1 MPRILRTPGSRG
13 KRIMGLRLAW
23 DMWTDYIRKKK
34 AEEEKEKK
42 PGMRARTP
50 VIPALKLCSKLEAS
64 PSHVRLYLRETVR

>member
-34 AEEEKEKK
+34 SRGGERKETRYEGTHTCD
-42 PGMRARTP
+42 PST
-50 VIPALKLCSKLEAS
+50 EA
-64 PSHVRLYLRETVR
+64 V